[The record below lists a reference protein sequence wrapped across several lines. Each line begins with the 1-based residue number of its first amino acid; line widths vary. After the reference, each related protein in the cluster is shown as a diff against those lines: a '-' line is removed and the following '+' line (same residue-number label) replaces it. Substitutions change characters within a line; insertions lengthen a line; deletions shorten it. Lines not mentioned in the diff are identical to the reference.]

1 MKGDTMRNIAAL
13 FSMLMPGFGQIYNG
27 QFIKGVFFIIVEHF
41 DNAFGHINE
50 AIHLDFNGLHQ
61 QAVEVKNI
69 PDLINY
75 HTWTWMYS
83 FITIF
88 ALSFF
93 VRMIMKLINKREQST
108 G

>member
-1 MKGDTMRNIAAL
+1 
-13 FSMLMPGFGQIYNG
+13 ML
-27 QFIKGVFFIIVEHF
+27 
-41 DNAFGHINE
+41 
-50 AIHLDFNGLHQ
+50 
-61 QAVEVKNI
+61 EVSEKYT
-69 PDLINY
+69 DLINY

-93 VRMIMKLINKREQST
+93 VRMIMELINKREQST